1 MNSPGLRGAVTF
13 RNASLLVYW
22 CQIVLDDNARY
33 RLLTLLDEN
42 PELTQRELADKMGIS
57 LGKTNYCLKALID
70 KGMVKVQNFRNSEN
84 KIAYLYK
91 LTPAGMNDKIRV
103 TRRFLVRKVQEH
115 AELSIE
121 IERLKSEMESHTP
134 PRSG

>member
-1 MNSPGLRGAVTF
+1 MTF
-13 RNASLLVYW
+13 RSASSLAPW
-22 CQIVLDDNARY
+22 CQKVLDDNVRY

-42 PELTQRELADKMGIS
+42 PELTQRELAHKMGIS

-70 KGMVKVQNFRNSEN
+70 KGMVKVHNFRNSKN

-91 LTPAGMNDKIRV
+91 LTPAGVNDKIRV

-121 IERLKSEMESHTP
+121 IERLKSEMESHDP
-134 PRSG
+134 PRSRKTLDHHQ

>member
-1 MNSPGLRGAVTF
+1 M
-13 RNASLLVYW
+13 LVPW
-22 CQIVLDDNARY
+22 CQIVLDDNVRY

-42 PELTQRELADKMGIS
+42 PELTQRELANKMGIS

-121 IERLKSEMESHTP
+121 IERLKSEMESHSSP
-134 PRSG
+134 HSRNPLDHH

>member
-1 MNSPGLRGAVTF
+1 MP
-13 RNASLLVYW
+13 W
-22 CQIVLDDNARY
+22 CQKVLDDNVRY

-42 PELTQRELADKMGIS
+42 PGFTQRELADKIGIS

-70 KGMVKVQNFRNSEN
+70 KGMVKVQNFRNSKN

-103 TRRFLVRKVQEH
+103 TRQFLVRKVQEH

-121 IERLKSEMESHTP
+121 IERLKCEMASHGL
-134 PRSG
+134 PRSEKTSDHH